1 MPATPVLSQTP
12 AGSSRAEQGTR
23 VPSDLRCMME
33 RTVEEIWK
41 QEGRTGTPQ
50 IQASSTSTKSYYVL
64 RIVLSSS

>member
-1 MPATPVLSQTP
+1 
-12 AGSSRAEQGTR
+12 
-23 VPSDLRCMME
+23 MME
-33 RTVEEIWK
+33 RTVAEIWK